1 MMLHLQVIRGKQT
14 VLFMSCPVTVCCT
27 LLALE
32 LLRTCRGRQRTSQ
45 FTCLLHTLYN
55 NKQLVSG
62 KCSLHQLFV
71 PLSHIQKHIYHALT
85 QPWQALSHHYVKLV
99 CIPAG
104 ALPTDSES
112 GTKCDRCSQ
121 WNSSASWWAQPV
133 PSTGQ
138 QHW

>member
-1 MMLHLQVIRGKQT
+1 MMLHLQVIREKQT
-14 VLFMSCPVTVCCT
+14 VLFMSCPVTVSCT

-71 PLSHIQKHIYHALT
+71 PLSHIQKHI
-85 QPWQALSHHYVKLV
+85 
-99 CIPAG
+99 
-104 ALPTDSES
+104 
-112 GTKCDRCSQ
+112 
-121 WNSSASWWAQPV
+121 
-133 PSTGQ
+133 
-138 QHW
+138 